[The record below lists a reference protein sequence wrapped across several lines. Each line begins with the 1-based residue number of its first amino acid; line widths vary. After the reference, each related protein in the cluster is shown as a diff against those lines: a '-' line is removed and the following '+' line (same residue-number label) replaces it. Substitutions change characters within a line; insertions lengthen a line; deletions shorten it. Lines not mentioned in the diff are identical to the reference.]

1 MFTVVNKAAFSTV
14 GRFRLVYCAIF
25 IQYFRANLMGRR
37 QERIRS
43 ATLGE
48 DIDPIPAQPAGLR
61 SAIESLSIQESE
73 METSNNLAVL
83 GGL

>member
-1 MFTVVNKAAFSTV
+1 
-14 GRFRLVYCAIF
+14 
-25 IQYFRANLMGRR
+25 MGRR